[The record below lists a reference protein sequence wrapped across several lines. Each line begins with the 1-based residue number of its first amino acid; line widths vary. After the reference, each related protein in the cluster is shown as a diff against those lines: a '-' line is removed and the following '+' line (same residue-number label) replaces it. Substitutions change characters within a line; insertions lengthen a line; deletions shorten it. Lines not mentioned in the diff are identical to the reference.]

1 MLSQRRM
8 RRMLLVPCVL
18 CLILYTAQSFFNA
31 VTLVRPRQ
39 TNILTTATVTILE
52 QETATLHVDFQ
63 QEFEEPLQPHV
74 FRSDGLLE
82 VNPNGRHPMYDLIE
96 RAEAKWAEKLKR
108 QSKSLDEAV
117 SEYERRYHRAPPK
130 GFDDWCGL
138 IAISKSTHSYAQQ
151 STGGSI
157 VNTTTSNYP
166 TSTISYITTWSHSGE
181 WTQ

>member
-18 CLILYTAQSFFNA
+18 CFTLYTAQSFFKV
-31 VTLVRPRQ
+31 VTLVQPWQ
-39 TNILTTATVTILE
+39 TSILTTATVTILE
-52 QETATLHVDFQ
+52 QETATQNVDFQ
-63 QEFEEPLQPHV
+63 QEVEEPLQPHV

-96 RAEAKWAEKLKR
+96 RAEAGWAEKLKM

-117 SEYERRYHRAPPK
+117 LEYERRYHRAPPK

-138 IAISKSTHSYAQQ
+138 IKFSTYSYAQQ
-151 STGGSI
+151 
-157 VNTTTSNYP
+157 
-166 TSTISYITTWSHSGE
+166 
-181 WTQ
+181 